1 MAIGLYDHLG
11 AADVLI
17 AGDPAACATQARPQ
31 AGAEIGVEGNLHSGR
46 MGAYSGASAHPF
58 RQHAPTY
65 SGVFA
70 HL

>member
-17 AGDPAACATQARPQ
+17 TGDPAACATQARPQ

-46 MGAYSGASAHPF
+46 MGVTLAATAF
-58 RQHAPTY
+58 RGQPPVVCR
-65 SGVFA
+65 GNP
-70 HL
+70 